1 LVGPSLTIFGLGQGC
16 QPIKQW
22 RISPLFTCNVNSG
35 TPDKEEEEEER
46 EGKEVDLR
54 LLAVLLVTV
63 EVAECSC
70 WWRRRWKN

>member
-1 LVGPSLTIFGLGQGC
+1 
-16 QPIKQW
+16 
-22 RISPLFTCNVNSG
+22 VNSG
-35 TPDKEEEEEER
+35 TPDKEEKEEER